1 MNQPQNLSSSQV
13 TSPKSIVT
21 AVYQPQKYCH
31 YSEPAPKVL
40 SALFTSPENII
51 TMMYLYCC
59 HYFQIS
65 LCVKSFKLQVP
76 AEERESSSAGLK
88 RWQGVASMSEENPS
102 VVMEFLLSA
111 QQFDLASEWAHLHN
125 LPPKF
130 HKAS

>member
-1 MNQPQNLSSSQV
+1 M
-13 TSPKSIVT
+13 
-21 AVYQPQKYCH
+21 
-31 YSEPAPKVL
+31 
-40 SALFTSPENII
+40 
-51 TMMYLYCC
+51 
-59 HYFQIS
+59 
-65 LCVKSFKLQVP
+65 KSFKLQVP

-102 VVMEFLLSA
+102 VVMEFLLSV